1 LGKKEE
7 KKMNLAELPDQ
18 EIKEF
23 GEHVSVLFQDRQ
35 WTNRQMRSA
44 SKRLANALRS
54 LGVGKGDRVILQMP
68 NCPEVLQGFQ
78 AVYIL
83 GAVVVPIN
91 FMVGEAETAFIYR
104 DTGAKVIISSSGF
117 LPKIEACRKTAP
129 QIEHVIVT
137 DRQAPEGTLSLQEL
151 LAAHSDEI
159 DVFPAADDDLAA
171 LIYTAGTTGQ
181 PKGVMHTHYSLYINA
196 RMQQETLNLPP
207 GLTSIAV
214 LPLCHSYGIAS
225 MNYSLLVGGG
235 KSVVLNSFDIETVF
249 SSIERHRANII
260 GAVPTMYVFMLLY
273 PDPKKY
279 DLSSMKYWISGSA
292 PLSRQTWEKFRE
304 TYGFEI
310 IEGWGLTEAGA
321 NNSVNPLEGRK
332 KIGSIGLPMK
342 GTRMKVV
349 DAADQELPPNSEG
362 EILIS
367 GPMLMKGY
375 WNRPEE
381 TARVLRDG
389 WLYTGDIGYQDEEGY
404 FFITERK
411 KDLIIKGG
419 ENIAPREIEEVLH
432 EHPKVSEAAVVGVP
446 DEIYGENI
454 KAFVVLMPGQQA
466 SVEEITAHCRERLKA
481 FKSPKEVVFLDSLPK
496 SLVGKILRKELR
508 KI

>member
-1 LGKKEE
+1 
-7 KKMNLAELPDQ
+7 
-18 EIKEF
+18 
-23 GEHVSVLFQDRQ
+23 
-35 WTNRQMRSA
+35 
-44 SKRLANALRS
+44 
-54 LGVGKGDRVILQMP
+54 
-68 NCPEVLQGFQ
+68 
-78 AVYIL
+78 
-83 GAVVVPIN
+83 
-91 FMVGEAETAFIYR
+91 
-104 DTGAKVIISSSGF
+104 
-117 LPKIEACRKTAP
+117 
-129 QIEHVIVT
+129 
-137 DRQAPEGTLSLQEL
+137 
-151 LAAHSDEI
+151 
-159 DVFPAADDDLAA
+159 
-171 LIYTAGTTGQ
+171 
-181 PKGVMHTHYSLYINA
+181 
-196 RMQQETLNLPP
+196 
-207 GLTSIAV
+207 
-214 LPLCHSYGIAS
+214 
-225 MNYSLLVGGG
+225 
-235 KSVVLNSFDIETVF
+235 
-249 SSIERHRANII
+249 
-260 GAVPTMYVFMLLY
+260 MLLY

-304 TYGFEI
+304 TYGFDI